1 MGCRWV
7 KSSSNALFPLNIKEC
22 IVTAYFFYK
31 KRHLNLLVEL
41 KFVNFSNSTGEEV
54 ERLRCS
60 EANSSLNCS
69 IIFVIKTCISTI
81 SVSYHMRGSRLFIEW
96 RITNVSNYT
105 KGDRESLKYRSV
117 N

>member
-7 KSSSNALFPLNIKEC
+7 KSSSNVLFSLNIKEC

-41 KFVNFSNSTGEEV
+41 KFMKFFYITGEEV

-60 EANSSLNCS
+60 KANSSLNHS
-69 IIFVIKTCISTI
+69 IIFAIKAFIFTI
-81 SVSYHMRGSRLFIEW
+81 SVSYHIRGLCLFIEW
-96 RITNVSNYT
+96 QITNVSNYT
-105 KGDRESLKYRSV
+105 
-117 N
+117 